1 MVHLLHD
8 TGHALYW
15 QVRRSLTGKPDLHLV
30 WEPNTSRCVTLVVIE
45 VMTEA
50 AFTDRDITRLVLL
63 LAAHQISV
71 AHDGG
76 AVHANQPDVARSH
89 RSVEFGVL
97 DQVSFLSC
105 LAADA
110 QMRVETVMSSA
121 PYAFI
126 SNYNMLLGCRRDHT
140 SSMDVFFF
148 DNPVSIHSPGTSFEL
163 AQSPAGLLLGVGLDA
178 VMENAPDLKRLL
190 KTVPPTPTAGPSQT
204 PFATSSHAPPPLQ
217 PARSS
222 SAAPATG
229 PGGSSFQPPS
239 PDSRDSGLKTS
250 DYCHATTMPS
260 ITSPITPTDGTYD
273 LIAEVRID
281 PHPVS
286 LYQANPPSCTLP
298 SPPSS
303 NSVIIRKI
311 IGSGLFRAA
320 FAASVLGMEGIVK
333 IIFLNDFKPK
343 YDPEDPYTPT
353 VADAR
358 AASAAELRAL
368 TVLHKLGVD
377 LAPRLYAQCE
387 VDDKIFSILDDA
399 GQRLQPSLGSDELI
413 S

>member
-1 MVHLLHD
+1 
-8 TGHALYW
+8 
-15 QVRRSLTGKPDLHLV
+15 
-30 WEPNTSRCVTLVVIE
+30 
-45 VMTEA
+45 
-50 AFTDRDITRLVLL
+50 
-63 LAAHQISV
+63 
-71 AHDGG
+71 
-76 AVHANQPDVARSH
+76 
-89 RSVEFGVL
+89 
-97 DQVSFLSC
+97 
-105 LAADA
+105 
-110 QMRVETVMSSA
+110 
-121 PYAFI
+121 
-126 SNYNMLLGCRRDHT
+126 
-140 SSMDVFFF
+140 
-148 DNPVSIHSPGTSFEL
+148 
-163 AQSPAGLLLGVGLDA
+163 
-178 VMENAPDLKRLL
+178 
-190 KTVPPTPTAGPSQT
+190 
-204 PFATSSHAPPPLQ
+204 
-217 PARSS
+217 
-222 SAAPATG
+222 
-229 PGGSSFQPPS
+229 
-239 PDSRDSGLKTS
+239 
-250 DYCHATTMPS
+250 MPS